1 MKGLDTYS
9 ETEYNIKSTET
20 KQKGSENMIFGY
32 DPNETERKLKEID
45 PYEKVTVEVIVRWK
59 KTGEIIPIKLTMNEK
74 EYEIEKIL
82 DYRKGKSLKDQRP
95 GYRYKCKVK
104 GRICYLYYDEER
116 WYLEVPMY

>member
-1 MKGLDTYS
+1 
-9 ETEYNIKSTET
+9 
-20 KQKGSENMIFGY
+20 MIFGY

-82 DYRKGKSLKDQRP
+82 DISKGRSLKEQRP
-95 GYRYKCKVK
+95 GCRYKYKAK
-104 GRICYLYYDEER
+104 RRICYLYYDEEK
-116 WYLEVPMY
+116 WYIEVPMY